1 MKAQIWK
8 LSLRLPNL
16 IWANHTKIKFQPFI
30 QFIDCF
36 LKSHW
41 CMHNVFLFVDVL
53 CWKLLLYN
61 SSIES
66 NVFTIQSWI
75 CQSIFVLTLLCFCLI
90 LFLCFTLHYFT
101 LHCWTMLLSVF
112 FLWFLL
118 WSFSQFLYLNFFV
131 SCWYSFEYLSFSFS
145 LSKIHF
151 SLFLCRKT
159 NTNSHTHY
167 IYLLLQTDSHSY
179 EFTVDSTYTH
189 CVKVEKLNII
199 TLSSLPLQI
208 LCHWIAHDSCG
219 VCVSHSFLM

>member
-1 MKAQIWK
+1 M
-8 LSLRLPNL
+8 L
-16 IWANHTKIKFQPFI
+16 IWTIKYESSNMKMIMMITQSNFSKSHKNQISAIHSIHWLF
-30 QFIDCF
+30 F
-36 LKSHW
+36 KSHW
-41 CMHNVFLFVDVL
+41 CMHNVFLFIDVL
-53 CWKLLLYN
+53 CWKLLLHN

-145 LSKIHF
+145 LSKIDF
-151 SLFLCRKT
+151 SLFLCWK
-159 NTNSHTHY
+159 
-167 IYLLLQTDSHSY
+167 
-179 EFTVDSTYTH
+179 TYTPTH
-189 CVKVEKLNII
+189 IHITFTYFYKLTRTHMNSQWIQRI
-199 TLSSLPLQI
+199 YTL
-208 LCHWIAHDSCG
+208 C
-219 VCVSHSFLM
+219 

>member
-1 MKAQIWK
+1 
-8 LSLRLPNL
+8 
-16 IWANHTKIKFQPFI
+16 
-30 QFIDCF
+30 
-36 LKSHW
+36 
-41 CMHNVFLFVDVL
+41 MHNVFLFIDVL
-53 CWKLLLYN
+53 CWKLLLHN

-112 FLWFLL
+112 FSMVSLVIF
-118 WSFSQFLYLNFFV
+118 FSI
-131 SCWYSFEYLSFSFS
+131 S
-145 LSKIHF
+145 LSE
-151 SLFLCRKT
+151 FLCLMLIFFWISELFFFSVENSLLFFSVEKH
-159 NTNSHTHY
+159 TNSHTHY
-167 IYLLLQTDSHSY
+167 IYLLLQTHSHSY

>member
-8 LSLRLPNL
+8 WSWWLPNL
-16 IWANHTKIKFQPFI
+16 ISANHTKIKFQPFI

-53 CWKLLLYN
+53 CWKLLLHN

-75 CQSIFVLTLLCFCLI
+75 CQSIFVLTLLCFYLI

-112 FLWFLL
+112 FSMVSLVIFFSISLSEFLCL
-118 WSFSQFLYLNFFV
+118 MLIFFWVSELFFFSVENSL
-131 SCWYSFEYLSFSFS
+131 FSFS
-145 LSKIHF
+145 LLKNIH
-151 SLFLCRKT
+151 
-159 NTNSHTHY
+159 TNSHTHY

-179 EFTVDSTYTH
+179 EFTVDSTYIYT
-189 CVKVEKLNII
+189 VLKLKN
-199 TLSSLPLQI
+199 
-208 LCHWIAHDSCG
+208 
-219 VCVSHSFLM
+219 